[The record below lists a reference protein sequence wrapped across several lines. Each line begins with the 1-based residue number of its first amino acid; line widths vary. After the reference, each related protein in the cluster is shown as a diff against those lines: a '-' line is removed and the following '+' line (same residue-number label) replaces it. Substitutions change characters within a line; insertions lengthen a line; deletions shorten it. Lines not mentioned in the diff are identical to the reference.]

1 MKEIKDDTD
10 GKMYHALGLQESILR
25 KKTILLKAMYRFNAV
40 PIKLPVVFFYRT
52 RAKYF
57 TICMET

>member
-10 GKMYHALGLQESILR
+10 GKMYHALRLQESILR